1 MATDA
6 ISIGGVDL
14 ADPDTYVGGM
24 PHGAF
29 RELRRHAPVAWHPYG
44 DNPGFWALTGY
55 DEVLAVSRD
64 SRTWSSQTTGVF
76 LDVPAPEDSY
86 QLSLMMLTMDPP
98 RHTALRALVSR
109 GFTPRHVARLNARTA
124 DMARDILD
132 AALQR
137 GECEFVDDV
146 AGALPSYVIAE
157 LLGIPLDDGRRLYAL
172 TEIMNTRPLHDPE
185 LMQTQVELFGYAGDL
200 AASKRAA
207 PGDDIA
213 TALLHAEVDGQRL
226 TDLEFNLFFM
236 LLLNA
241 GGDTTRNLV
250 AAGTLAL
257 IEHPEQWA
265 RLAADPSLMP
275 TAIEEM
281 LRWTS
286 PVNVFTRTA
295 TRDTEVGGVPLRA
308 GERVAMFYPSANRD
322 EKHFADPDRFD
333 IGRDPNHHLA
343 FGGGGTHFC
352 LGASLARVEA
362 TAIFGEILTRT
373 AHIELAGPVER
384 VRSVLM
390 NGIRSMPVRLT
401 PASVP
406 AAGKAGPRSTH
417 CRGPDARR

>member
-1 MATDA
+1 MDA
-6 ISIGGVDL
+6 IAIGGVDL
-14 ADPDTYVGGM
+14 ADADTYLAGM
-24 PHGAF
+24 PYDAF
-29 RELRRHAPVAWHPYG
+29 RRLRQQAPVAWHPYG
-44 DNPGFWALTGY
+44 DKPGFWALTRH
-55 DEVLAVSRD
+55 DDVFAASRD
-64 SRTWSSQTTGVF
+64 SELWSSQQKGVF
-76 LDVPAPEDSY
+76 VDVPEPEESY
-86 QLSLMMLTMDPP
+86 QLALMMLTMDPP

-109 GFTPRHVARLNARTA
+109 GFTPRHVARLNHRTA
-124 DMARDILD
+124 DMARDIIDD
-132 AALQR
+132 AFDH
-137 GECEFVDDV
+137 GECEFVGDV

-157 LLGIPLDDGRRLYAL
+157 LLGIPLDDGRALYAL

-185 LMQTQVELFGYAGDL
+185 LVQAQVELFSYAGDL
-200 AASKRAA
+200 AAKKRAN

-213 TALLHAEVDGQRL
+213 TALLEAEVDGQRL

-257 IEHPEQWA
+257 IEHPDQWA

-286 PVNVFTRTA
+286 PVTVFTRTA
-295 TRDTEVGGVPLRA
+295 TRDTEIRGTRIA
-308 GERVAMFYPSANRD
+308 EGERVALFYPSANRD
-322 EKHFADPDRFD
+322 EDHFVDPDRFD
-333 IGRDPNHHLA
+333 VGRTPNQHLA

-362 TAIFGEILTRT
+362 TAIFGEIIRRT
-373 AHIELAGPVER
+373 GQIELAGPVER

-390 NGIRSMPVRLT
+390 NGIHSMPVRLT
-401 PASVP
+401 PAAVP
-406 AAGKAGPRSTH
+406 A
-417 CRGPDARR
+417 

>member
-1 MATDA
+1 MPGNA
-6 ISIGGVDL
+6 IEIGGVDL
-14 ADPDTYVGGM
+14 TDADTYLAAM
-24 PHGAF
+24 PYDAF
-29 RELRRHAPVAWHPYG
+29 RELRHRAPVAWHPHG
-44 DNPGFWALTGY
+44 DTAGFWALTRHEDIY
-55 DEVLAVSRD
+55 AVSRD
-64 SRTWSSQTTGVF
+64 SDTWSSQAQGVF
-76 LDVPAPEDSY
+76 VDVPEPEDAY
-86 QLSLMMLTMDPP
+86 QLELMMLTMDPP
-98 RHTALRALVSR
+98 RHTQLRSLVSR
-109 GFTPRHVARLNARTA
+109 GFTPRHVARLNHRTE

-132 AALQR
+132 EALER
-137 GECEFVDDV
+137 GECEFVGDV

-157 LLGIPLDDGRRLYAL
+157 LLGIPLADGRALYAL

-185 LMQTQVELFGYAGDL
+185 LVRAQTDLFGYANEL
-200 AASKRAA
+200 AARKRAN

-226 TDLEFNLFFM
+226 TDLEFDLFFM

-286 PVNVFTRTA
+286 PVTVFTRTA
-295 TRDTEVGGVPLRA
+295 TRDTRIRDIPVRR

-322 EKHFADPDRFD
+322 EDHFAEADRFD
-333 IGRDPNHHLA
+333 VGRTPNHHLA

-352 LGASLARVEA
+352 LGASLARAEA
-362 TAIFGEILTRT
+362 TAIFREIITRT
-373 AHIELAGPVER
+373 SAIELAGPVER

-390 NGIRSMPVRLT
+390 NGIHSMPVRL
-401 PASVP
+401 VP
-406 AAGKAGPRSTH
+406 AAVA
-417 CRGPDARR
+417 A